1 MLLGYLITCA
11 SIVVTGRLDPATIHA
26 SIYLPAFM
34 PILLPILVLFLPV
47 LDMCLAIIRRLSHG
61 QSPMHP
67 DRMHLHHRMLRI
79 GHTVRSAVLIL
90 WGWAALIAFGSL
102 FILFF
107 RLRYVLIGLALAAIL
122 LTFATLYPY
131 YRRRLPEIRRENAIL
146 AAQGSQHAAR
156 PPWHSRSR
164 HDKDEDD

>member
-1 MLLGYLITCA
+1 
-11 SIVVTGRLDPATIHA
+11 
-26 SIYLPAFM
+26 
-34 PILLPILVLFLPV
+34 
-47 LDMCLAIIRRLSHG
+47 
-61 QSPMHP
+61 MHP

-107 RLRYVLIGLALAAIL
+107 PLRYVLIGLALAAIL

-156 PPWHSRSR
+156 PSR
-164 HDKDEDD
+164 HRKGRRGDKGKDD